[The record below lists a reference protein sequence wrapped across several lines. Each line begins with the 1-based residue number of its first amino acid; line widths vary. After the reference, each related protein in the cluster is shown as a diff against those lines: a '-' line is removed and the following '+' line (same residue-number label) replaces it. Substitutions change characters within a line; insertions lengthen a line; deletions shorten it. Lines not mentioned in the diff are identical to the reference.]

1 MTSVIAIPVKDLV
14 NAKQRL
20 MPILSADERRE
31 LAGAMLEDVLDGL
44 GPGLADSVL
53 IVTRDAAA
61 TAVARRRGVACLSE
75 SANRG
80 HTEAVAAAQREA
92 VAAGVDRFLTIP
104 GDVPCVTHAEVRALF
119 DALGGRPGAAFV
131 PSASGFGTNAAL
143 LVPPD
148 AMPLRFGEPSFQNH
162 LDGARARGLDPTIVR
177 LPGLGLDVDSP
188 EDLLEL
194 LRRGAGTRSGRLAA
208 AWGIP
213 VRLSRPA

>member
-1 MTSVIAIPVKDLV
+1 MKTMIAIPVKDLI

-20 MPILSADERRE
+20 MPILSAEERRE
-31 LAGAMLEDVLDGL
+31 LAGAMLEDALDAV
-44 GPGLADSVL
+44 GPALADSVV
-53 IVTRDAAA
+53 IVTRDAVA
-61 TAVARRRGVACLSE
+61 TAVARRRGIACLTE

-80 HTEAVAAAQREA
+80 HTEAVASAQREA
-92 VAAGVDRFLTIP
+92 VAAGADRFVTIP
-104 GDVPCVTHAEVRALF
+104 GDVPCVTPEEIRALF
-119 DALGGRPGAAFV
+119 DALGNRPGAAFV

-143 LVPPD
+143 LVPPG

-162 LDGARARGLDPTIVR
+162 LESARARGLDSVIVP

-194 LRRGAGTRSGRLAA
+194 LRRGPGTRSGRLAS

-213 VRLSRPA
+213 ARLARPA